1 MYVWIYDLYWIKEK
15 WENTKKEN
23 KIEKNRKEET
33 ITKYNLSSLR
43 FIVIFEIADCI
54 NVNF

>member
-1 MYVWIYDLYWIKEK
+1 MREYK
-15 WENTKKEN
+15 KKEN